1 MEVYPWDLGT
11 IRAYANE
18 FGQLEENPVAGA
30 MEIANNMGIAIRI
43 LKAGQQLPREP
54 HVLRTFTEN
63 VLRSLS
69 VMDDRSD
76 MNKVQGRVDAAL
88 AALTNKDGEQS

>member
-1 MEVYPWDLGT
+1 MEVYPWDLST

-43 LKAGQQLPREP
+43 LTAGQQLTREP
-54 HVLRTFTEN
+54 QVLRTFTEN

-69 VMDDRSD
+69 DMDDRSD
-76 MNKVQGRVDAAL
+76 MDQVQGRVDAAL